1 MGAGSDLQRAAKTVG
16 FLAKMLWIQQMSV
29 TNKRKI
35 ELLLSNLQVK
45 LNKLLLDTMGESC
58 QNEPTFPDQ
67 LT

>member
-1 MGAGSDLQRAAKTVG
+1 
-16 FLAKMLWIQQMSV
+16 MLWIQQMSV

>member
-1 MGAGSDLQRAAKTVG
+1 
-16 FLAKMLWIQQMSV
+16 MSV

-35 ELLLSNLQVK
+35 ELLPSNLQIK
-45 LNKLLLDTMGESC
+45 LNKLLLDTIGESC